1 MCIYTYIC
9 QLIIPPELAHFLP
22 ASITF
27 SVTELQIASF
37 QFLHI
42 YQFIISPASVQSR
55 ISHRYKQIALYISPQ
70 TYISSPTSS
79 TNFYPHSTG
88 IFWCIPFSRESK
100 GDGKSPSVHC
110 SLFSP
115 ATPSPLSVSTD
126 VSQKYSLPSDM
137 WSKGCF
143 DSVSRK
149 LLSGSF

>member
-9 QLIIPPELAHFLP
+9 QRIIPPELAHFLP

-55 ISHRYKQIALYISPQ
+55 ISHRYQQIALYISPK

-88 IFWCIPFSRESK
+88 IFLMYPLQQRVKRRWQVPQCPLLLVLTCNAVSSFSLHKRQPEIQP
-100 GDGKSPSVHC
+100 GLICDLRGA
-110 SLFSP
+110 LIQF
-115 ATPSPLSVSTD
+115 L
-126 VSQKYSLPSDM
+126 
-137 WSKGCF
+137 
-143 DSVSRK
+143 
-149 LLSGSF
+149 GSF